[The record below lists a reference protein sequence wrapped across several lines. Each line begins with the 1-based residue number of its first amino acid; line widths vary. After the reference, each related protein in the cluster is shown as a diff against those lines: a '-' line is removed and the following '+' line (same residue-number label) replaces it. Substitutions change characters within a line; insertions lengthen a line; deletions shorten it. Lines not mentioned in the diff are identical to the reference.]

1 MQARHYWKVDAAH
14 SSRRVF
20 LQRVALAPA
29 VLAAWAGHSTAA
41 ASSRRVR
48 FGLIT
53 DVHQDVMPDGIE
65 RIRAFLAAMKAAA
78 PDFILQ
84 LGDFCVPAPRNR
96 AFLDAWNEFPGRRY
110 HVLGNHDMDG
120 GFTREQTVAYYG
132 MPHRHYAF
140 EAGPVRGLV
149 LDGNEP
155 GGTAAGYKRFM
166 GSEQLAW
173 LEAELARADR
183 PVLLFMHQ
191 PFDADHGGCLE
202 NSAAVR
208 AVLAQAE
215 RRRRGGIVAVFS
227 GHLHLDYAREIEGVP
242 HVQVN
247 SASYWWL
254 TEPAARR
261 ETFPSEVHRAHPYL
275 THVAAYRDPLW
286 ALVTLDCERGELVLE
301 GRRSAW
307 IGPDP
312 WARGEQTAWTREEL
326 RPAIS
331 DRRFRC
337 PSAG

>member
-1 MQARHYWKVDAAH
+1 MQARPCSQGAGWLPT
-14 SSRRVF
+14 RRAF
-20 LQRVALAPA
+20 IHRVVLAPA
-29 VLAAWAGHSTAA
+29 VLAGWAGHATAA
-41 ASSRRVR
+41 ESDRRVR

-53 DVHQDVMPDGIE
+53 DVHQDVMPDGVE
-65 RIRAFLAAMKAAA
+65 RIRAFVAAMKAAE
-78 PDFILQ
+78 PDFVVQ
-84 LGDFCVPAPRNR
+84 LGDFCVPAPRNQP
-96 AFLDAWNEFPGRRY
+96 FLDAWNEFPGRRY

-140 EAGPVRGLV
+140 EAGPIRGLV

-166 GSEQLAW
+166 GPEQLAW
-173 LEAELARADR
+173 FEGELARADR
-183 PVLLFMHQ
+183 PVVLFIHQ

-202 NSAAVR
+202 NSGAVR
-208 AVLAQAE
+208 ALLARAE
-215 RRRRGGIVAVFS
+215 QRRPGSVVAVFS
-227 GHLHLDYAREIEGVP
+227 GHLHLDYAREIDGVP

-254 TEPAARR
+254 NAPAARR
-261 ETFPSEVHRAHPYL
+261 ETFPPAVHRAHPYL
-275 THVAAYRDPLW
+275 AHVAAYRDPLW
-286 ALVTLDCERGELVLE
+286 ALVTLNFERGELVLE

-307 IGPDP
+307 IGLDP
-312 WARGEQTAWTREEL
+312 WERGEQTAWTREEL

-337 PSAG
+337 RSAV